1 MCAYLEICD
10 FDDFESLVKSN
21 GSNWDWDIYLYKNR
35 NWYDLGYEFLHEC
48 NEIPDYLDNYIDYE
62 RYGEELRF
70 DGFHEYSEGIIEI
83 R

>member
-1 MCAYLEICD
+1 MCAYLEIYG
-10 FDDFESLVKSN
+10 FDEFERLVKDN
-21 GSNWDWDIYLYKNR
+21 GNHWDWDINLWKNR
-35 NWYDLGYEFLHEC
+35 SWYDLGYELLHEC
-48 NEIPDYLDNYIDYE
+48 NDIPDYLDNYIDYE